1 MKTETTISKIN
12 TELIRS
18 FATLDAWFDKALD
31 DGDKGRNRWSM
42 QEVIQH
48 ILNSNYHLLDLLSD
62 GCEYAWSHLQSQDG
76 KLTEERSLDD
86 MRFALREQ
94 LFHCLCLL
102 DELGDNAEV
111 NQDVDKAMNIQDRLW
126 SITHHL
132 TYHLERLQDA
142 EVAN

>member
-18 FATLDAWFDKALD
+18 FAMLDAWFDEALD
-31 DGDKGRNRWSM
+31 HGFDDQDRWSIH
-42 QEVIQH
+42 EVIKH
-48 ILNSNYHLLDLLSD
+48 ILTSNYHLLDLLSD
-62 GCEYAWSHLQSQDG
+62 GCEYAWSHL
-76 KLTEERSLDD
+76 KLQGGIATHEKSLDH

-102 DELGDNAEV
+102 DDLEV
-111 NQDVDKAMNIQDRLW
+111 NDESNYDGDKAMNIHDRLW

-132 TYHLERLQDA
+132 SYHLENLKMLK
-142 EVAN
+142 